1 MFNNDNDCFCSLL
14 EREAANVIRRIGS
27 ALQALHKE
35 GIYHLDV
42 KPENIIYES
51 NDNHSPMKLA
61 DFGCS
66 LRISTLTQP
75 PK

>member
-1 MFNNDNDCFCSLL
+1 MI
-14 EREAANVIRRIGS
+14 IRHIGH
-27 ALQALHKE
+27 AIQDLHKH

-51 NDNHSPMKLA
+51 KDIHSPMKLT

-66 LRISTLTQP
+66 LLADHYNKET
-75 PK
+75 K